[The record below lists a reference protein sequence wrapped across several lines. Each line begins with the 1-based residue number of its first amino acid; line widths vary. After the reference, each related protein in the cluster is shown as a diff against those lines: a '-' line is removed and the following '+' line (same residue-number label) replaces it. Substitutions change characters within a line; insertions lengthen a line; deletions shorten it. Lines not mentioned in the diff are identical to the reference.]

1 MAWQDCRPHYTGI
14 RFDGTNFD
22 SWQFGVRLVL
32 ESEELWN
39 IVKGNEVKPQP
50 VSQFCPRLKIMS
62 VSHDVSEVE
71 NFSFLDDS
79 SFVSGLVSQNG
90 FSKSYFLS
98 ITCKFFVIN
107 INQYSCDA
115 APRNR
120 I

>member
-1 MAWQDCRPHYTGI
+1 MVCVLHV
-14 RFDGTNFD
+14 
-22 SWQFGVRLVL
+22 QFGVRLVL
-32 ESEELWN
+32 QSEELWT

-90 FSKSYFLS
+90 FFEILFS
-98 ITCKFFVIN
+98 IYNLQIF
-107 INQYSCDA
+107 
-115 APRNR
+115 
-120 I
+120 